1 MPPDILNW
9 LHGIETADAIDISL
23 QPRLSRN
30 LKRAHSPSRLS
41 IPTPPPE
48 MPSLKKRKTAHGVPS
63 AAESDASA
71 DPDSNSSQ
79 DGDQD
84 AQNPQDMTPRASR
97 TSALAHSRASS
108 QLSSHRTTSS
118 SRTGG
123 SSPRKHL
130 AAMALSSRYVE
141 QEDFS
146 ETARQPSALSA
157 MRSRLMSVSRGRGIL
172 GESTKSLISSTGP
185 ALHVD
190 FATLAEDDVLFS
202 AQRDTLGS
210 TPLPE
215 DVVYIL
221 ESARECKLMDQGESG
236 WNIEVHHPLL
246 AMALRKRQPGHT
258 YKTLF
263 KFMSC
268 SSAPLIKEYKHPSAP
283 DKKIDFCIYI
293 DPKHDQQPDMAS
305 HINNLR
311 SLLPLQ
317 SINITSDIPLLNRP
331 LAVPIETKRTGE
343 GGDDAALQVS
353 TWLEAQL
360 ELLHRLVRRCQVLSS
375 TYDDLPALS
384 DIGFLPGLIIQ
395 GHDWNFVAAT
405 RQDNE
410 TVIWSKMFIGAT
422 SDVAGIYQIVTFLQI
437 LREWVLN
444 TYWPWL
450 SRLIRLASSTV
461 PG

>member
-48 MPSLKKRKTAHGVPS
+48 MPSLKKRKTAHGMPS

-71 DPDSNSSQ
+71 DSDSNSSQ

-84 AQNPQDMTPRASR
+84 PQNPQDMTPRASR

-118 SRTGG
+118 SQTGG

-130 AAMALSSRYVE
+130 AAMALSSRYVKRGN
-141 QEDFS
+141 FS
-146 ETARQPSALSA
+146 ETAR
-157 MRSRLMSVSRGRGIL
+157 
-172 GESTKSLISSTGP
+172 ESTKNLIPSIGP

-190 FATLAEDDVLFS
+190 FTTLAEDDVFFS

-221 ESARECKLMDQGESG
+221 ESASECRLMDQGESG
-236 WNIEVHHPLL
+236 WNAEVHHPLL

-258 YKTLF
+258 YKKLF

-283 DKKIDFCIYI
+283 DKNIDFCIYI
-293 DPKHDQQPDMAS
+293 DPEHDQQPDMAS
-305 HINNLR
+305 HVDNLR

-375 TYDDLPALS
+375 TYNDLPALS

-395 GHDWNFVAAT
+395 GDDWNFVAAT

-410 TVIWSKMFIGAT
+410 TVIWSKMSIGTT

-444 TYWPWL
+444 TY
-450 SRLIRLASSTV
+450 
-461 PG
+461 